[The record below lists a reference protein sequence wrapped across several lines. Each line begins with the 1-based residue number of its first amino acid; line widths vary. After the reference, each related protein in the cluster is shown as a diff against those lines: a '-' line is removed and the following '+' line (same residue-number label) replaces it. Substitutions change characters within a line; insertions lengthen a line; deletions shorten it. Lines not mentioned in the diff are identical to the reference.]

1 MSQII
6 IHSTREIRKI
16 DNILITVLVKVY
28 RIVRN
33 QKTTVNCY
41 TGLPPSRLT
50 PLRMSEPARSSE
62 PPLRRRNEPGV
73 RGEVSRPLCVIV
85 GLDVGVGVTDE
96 VGVGGIG
103 EGGGDIEPDAGEL
116 LSTSSLAAS
125 VGGRSSTD
133 GLLLG
138 IGDSQ
143 GFCRESSGGSTLSSG
158 SRTDR
163 PSSPFRTSFTVL
175 CPSDPDNMPSV

>member
-6 IHSTREIRKI
+6 MDGTREIRKI
-16 DNILITVLVKVY
+16 DNILITALVKVY
-28 RIVRN
+28 CIVRN
-33 QKTTVNCY
+33 LNRY
-41 TGLPPSRLT
+41 TGLPPSTLT

-62 PPLRRRNEPGV
+62 PPLRRRDEPGI
-73 RGEVSRPLCVIV
+73 RGEVSHPLCVII
-85 GLDVGVGVTDE
+85 GLDVGVGVTYE

-103 EGGGDIEPDAGEL
+103 EDGGEIEPDAGEP
-116 LSTSSLAAS
+116 LSSSSLAAF

-143 GFCRESSGGSTLSSG
+143 GFCRVSSGGSTLSSG

-163 PSSPFRTSFTVL
+163 PSSPFRTSFTVP